1 MAKLVLNGIEYD
13 LKLNFNAICAFEKAS
28 GKGFLSFQN
37 NLAKNG
43 ALSMEFQD
51 IRALLW
57 AGLTWKRD
65 ITIEQAGELISQDSI
80 GDVLTAVTEAI
91 KEAFPS
97 KTTETPET
105 DKKKVSS

>member
-37 NLAKNG
+37 NLARNG

-57 AGLTWKRD
+57 AGMIWKRD
-65 ITIEQAGELISQDSI
+65 VILEQAGDLINEDNI
-80 GDVLTAVTEAI
+80 GEILTAITQAI
-91 KEAFPS
+91 TEAFPS
-97 KTTETPET
+97 KKTEPDT
-105 DKKKVSS
+105 DKKKANL

>member
-37 NLAKNG
+37 NLARNG

-57 AGLTWKRD
+57 AGMIWKRD
-65 ITIEQAGELISQDSI
+65 VTLEQAGDLINEDNI
-80 GDVLTAVTEAI
+80 GEILTAITQAI
-91 KEAFPS
+91 TEAFPS
-97 KTTETPET
+97 KKTEPDT
-105 DKKKVSS
+105 DKKKANL

>member
-28 GKGFLSFQN
+28 GKGFISFQN
-37 NLAKNG
+37 NLARNG

-57 AGLTWKRD
+57 AGMIWKRD
-65 ITIEQAGELISQDSI
+65 VTLEQAGDLINEDNI
-80 GDVLTAVTEAI
+80 GEILTAITQAI
-91 KEAFPS
+91 TEAFPS
-97 KTTETPET
+97 KKTEPDT
-105 DKKKVSS
+105 DKKKANL